1 MNREAQP
8 SGVGFLGRILSVVN
22 IGVYAILLVMAVFFA
37 LFARGFLSFT
47 NIINI
52 IRQVAIVGIA
62 AFGQAFVLL
71 IGGIDLSIGS
81 IIGLS
86 GVTAAILIRD
96 FSLSV
101 PLALLG
107 GVLAGTLV
115 GLLNGLIVSKLN
127 IPAIITTL
135 GTYTIVRGISNLIA
149 GGMSVFGMPASYK
162 ILGTGYLSVFPIPV
176 VIMVAVLGILYL
188 VLNHMPFGRYVYAIG
203 NNSRSARISGI
214 NIPRIKQLVFIISGT
229 VGGIA
234 GVILSSRLDSGQAV
248 PITNFEMD
256 VITAVVL
263 GGISISGGKGRLMG
277 VVIGVLI
284 IGVLQNGL
292 ILKNVFFYSQ
302 MVIKGPILLLAI
314 GLDMLT
320 KKSVAKLV

>member
-1 MNREAQP
+1 MNREAQ
-8 SGVGFLGRILSVVN
+8 SSTGGIFRRVLSVVN
-22 IGVYAILLVMAVFFA
+22 IGVYAILLVLAVFFA
-37 LFARGFLSFT
+37 LFAKGFLSFT

-52 IRQVAIVGIA
+52 IRQIAIVGIA

-101 PLALLG
+101 PLALLC

-115 GLLNGLIVSKLN
+115 GLINGLIVSRLN

-135 GTYTIVRGISNLIA
+135 GTYTIVRGISNLVA
-149 GGMSVFGMPASYK
+149 GGMSVFGLPASYK
-162 ILGTGYLSVFPIPV
+162 ILGTGYISVFPIPV
-176 VIMVAVLGILYL
+176 VVMVAVLAVLYL
-188 VLNHMPFGRYVYAIG
+188 VLNHTPFGRYVYAIG

-229 VGGIA
+229 VAGIA

-263 GGISISGGKGRLMG
+263 GGISITGGKGRLMG

-292 ILKNVFFYSQ
+292 ILKNVLFYSQ

-320 KKSVAKLV
+320 KKSIAKVV